1 MRIYH
6 YTTIETLALIL
17 HHKTIRFAR
26 LDTVDDPDE
35 YGFEMDALNPAK
47 YTYVSCWT
55 TNSKESI
62 PQWVMYGNQKRGVR
76 ISLDSNLFEIEEKG
90 RHKYIL
96 KYKKQEKN
104 DYFIMP
110 ILNNSLLRNIY
121 YVDNVKSYY
130 DNIFANINGQT
141 GINFNE
147 VGCYKSKDWE
157 FQQECR
163 FVTYAFPKNIDGR
176 MFYPSYIIENNIYP
190 KERYIDLPIKESV
203 LNSMK
208 IVLGPMSSAADRIIV
223 ESLCERYGFQ
233 KSIVSQS
240 KFK

>member
-1 MRIYH
+1 MG
-6 YTTIETLALIL
+6 
-17 HHKTIRFAR
+17 
-26 LDTVDDPDE
+26 DV
-35 YGFEMDALNPAK
+35 
-47 YTYVSCWT
+47 
-55 TNSKESI
+55 
-62 PQWVMYGNQKRGVR
+62 GNQKRGVR
-76 ISLDSNLFEIEEKG
+76 ISLDSDLFEIEEKG

-96 KYKKQEKN
+96 KYRKQEKI

-163 FVTYAFPKNIDGR
+163 FVIYAFPKNIDGR